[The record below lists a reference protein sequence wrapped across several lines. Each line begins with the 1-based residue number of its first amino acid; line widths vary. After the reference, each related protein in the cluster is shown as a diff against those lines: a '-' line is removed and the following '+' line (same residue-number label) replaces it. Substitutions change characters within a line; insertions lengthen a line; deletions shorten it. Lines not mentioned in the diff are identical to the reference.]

1 MDIISIKYTI
11 VSYFT
16 LRDKITFHY
25 TSKNNYKYLIKDIIS
40 NNIRQYFE
48 LVKLFNPKKRP
59 LHNRLD
65 CIEILKHFYKKN
77 NCIFKYQTYNNSFK
91 ILQESLDYSYY
102 LANSIIALDTF
113 NFMSGGKNSDKN
125 ITYYQTGIQHISM
138 CEIKMVNF
146 HLKVLDFKKDYEI
159 LLEKNIIIKNQIKHT
174 KKKFSK
180 VLNQLTNTIRE
191 KKLTESMCFLI
202 NKGYAND

>member
-65 CIEILKHFYKKN
+65 CIEIL
-77 NCIFKYQTYNNSFK
+77 S
-91 ILQESLDYSYY
+91 
-102 LANSIIALDTF
+102 
-113 NFMSGGKNSDKN
+113 
-125 ITYYQTGIQHISM
+125 
-138 CEIKMVNF
+138 
-146 HLKVLDFKKDYEI
+146 
-159 LLEKNIIIKNQIKHT
+159 
-174 KKKFSK
+174 
-180 VLNQLTNTIRE
+180 
-191 KKLTESMCFLI
+191 
-202 NKGYAND
+202 